1 MSLESFRD
9 LLLDSLS
16 NIFNKAASTN
26 TYKMLTA
33 ISNELNIT
41 DSEIDNLKEGTL
53 IRRATE
59 DELDLHGFTL
69 NVQRIANEVD
79 EDYRVRILD
88 SYDGS
93 YVTKQNLISLA
104 TPYSLVTPKIEE
116 YVKDRWW
123 VGSMRPGKQTELA
136 SSVTNTIIRA
146 ASGILQGTIP
156 DCWATTDYAHTGTNY
171 CSGCSFTNDGSGAL
185 IYLTTPVSGADVQL
199 EISYTPDQP
208 SSGAN
213 IDWTPHSYLNNDVI
227 IRHRSCSNNYL
238 EIDTQPTYVKI
249 LTNMLPGYV
258 IYSSYFNIDDGI
270 VYSWEST
277 VDDSFYITLDE
288 TKRTDN
294 LVTDEFQVASDIT
307 QVTVN
312 NDIANVVGVYLATDT
327 SHSLINYASDN
338 NFKGRTIYL
347 NTSLPTKTNV
357 IVTYHKYSI
366 RDYRSLDFLKFVKTG
381 FEDLRFTIEVQIS
394 QDFEK
399 YGTFKYSEKRWGQL
413 QNELTGT
420 LGQLIDIAKA
430 AGIKSS
436 VILVSKGT
444 YYGAEDAI
452 YSQVLYGGSY
462 Y

>member
-16 NIFNKAASTN
+16 SIFNKAASTN

-33 ISNELNIT
+33 ISNELDIT
-41 DSEIDNLKEGTL
+41 DREIDNLKEGTL
-53 IRRATE
+53 IRRATD

-93 YVTKQNLISLA
+93 YVTKQNLINLA

-123 VGSMRPGKQTELA
+123 IGAMRPGKQTELA

-156 DCWATTDYAHTGTNY
+156 DCWVTTDYAHTGTNY
-171 CSGCSFTNDGSGAL
+171 CSGCSFTNDASGSIIL
-185 IYLTTPVSGADVQL
+185 LTTAVSGSDVQL
-199 EISYTPDQP
+199 ELSYTPNQP

-213 IDWTPHSYLNNDVI
+213 IDWTPHSYLNNDII
-227 IRHRSCSNNYL
+227 IRHRSCSNNYV

-277 VDDSFYITLDE
+277 VDDNFYITLDE

-294 LVTDEFQVASDIT
+294 LVTDEFQVASDVT
-307 QVTVN
+307 QITVN

-327 SHSLINYASDN
+327 SHALTNYASDN

-347 NTSLPTKTNV
+347 NTPLPTKTNV